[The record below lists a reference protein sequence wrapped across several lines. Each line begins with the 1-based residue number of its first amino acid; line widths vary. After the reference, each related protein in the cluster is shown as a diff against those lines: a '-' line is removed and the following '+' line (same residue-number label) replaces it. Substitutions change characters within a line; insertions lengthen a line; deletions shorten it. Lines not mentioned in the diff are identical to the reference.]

1 MKWELRYPG
10 WKTQNHGFDPL
21 RGTCIN
27 SPPNWQKSH
36 SLGKAGATS
45 NHKLPVTMKQKL
57 IKRIKTL
64 ESWKKGSSAWENRG
78 ERCLGRK
85 KERTL
90 TAGPNYRFLLLF
102 PRFFHCMAF
111 LFSISRQFL
120 PSPLRK
126 GRKYQITGALKA
138 KAAEL

>member
-21 RGTCIN
+21 RSTCIN

-45 NHKLPVTMKQKL
+45 NHKLPVTTKQKP

-85 KERTL
+85 ISQCWPKLQIPSAFSSVLSLYGISFLYFKAIPSLTTQEGKE
-90 TAGPNYRFLLLF
+90 
-102 PRFFHCMAF
+102 
-111 LFSISRQFL
+111 ISDHRCT
-120 PSPLRK
+120 K
-126 GRKYQITGALKA
+126 G
-138 KAAEL
+138 